1 MLLTPS
7 SDAVV
12 VEHIAE
18 VSEPHHVACVAD
30 SADWHPVVVAHF
42 GHATPLGAHLMIESL
57 FLEVKVVIYFLLHYF
72 FSIFLINRPKRFYH
86 TVPT

>member
-12 VEHIAE
+12 VEHIAKVTE
-18 VSEPHHVACVAD
+18 THHVACVAD

-42 GHATPLGAHLMIESL
+42 GHATPLGAHLMIES
-57 FLEVKVVIYFLLHYF
+57 
-72 FSIFLINRPKRFYH
+72 IFLGRKL
-86 TVPT
+86 